1 MSLTGLKWAAILC
14 FFVTLTVLIIGGVS
28 TIHQLAPYPNKVE
41 TPDGRLL
48 FTKQDILAGQDAFQ
62 SHGLMDQ
69 GMVWGHGTQRGPE
82 FSAVSLHIISES
94 VRNSIAQK
102 DYGKPY
108 GELDDLQKDL
118 VGVKAVHEIRE
129 NRYDASKDLLTLTD
143 AQVAG
148 LKAVEQHWDETFK
161 NGEKR
166 YGFLP
171 NTVTSAKQRL
181 ELGRFFFWTA
191 WVASTKRP
199 GTDYTYTNNWPADRS
214 VGNVPTTETYLW
226 TLGGLLSFLIVV
238 GIFIFCVHH
247 YGLWFGAAKGVP
259 LGERLVDMPL
269 TSSQRKA
276 AKFFLVVILLFLG
289 QTCVGG
295 LLAHYTVHP
304 ASFYLQIVAE
314 WIPYNWAKTWHLQL
328 AIFWIMTTWIA
339 SAVYIAPIIGGA
351 EPRHQG
357 ALVQLLFVAVLI
369 VAAGSLLGEVAGIKN
384 LLGDWWFWFG
394 HQGWEYLELGRAW
407 QILLYIGLIA
417 WLFIV
422 YRPIRHHLKL
432 AHKDDF
438 TSLILLYVVSA
449 VLVVVFF
456 GFGLLYGKG
465 SHFTLAD
472 YWRWFVVHIW
482 VESIFEFFGIA
493 VIALLLVTL
502 GLASARAAL
511 SVSYFTIALV
521 FFSGILGTAHHFFW
535 FGQPSF
541 WLAIGSVFSSLE
553 PVPLLGLVV
562 RGLME
567 YREVRK
573 EGEDF
578 PYKWPLY
585 FLAASSFW
593 NFLGAGVFGFLN
605 NLPLANYYE
614 HGTYLTVNHAHGA
627 LFGVYGMLSIALL
640 LFSWRGMV
648 EKGQWNNRILKVS
661 FWGFNGGL
669 LLMMVGT
676 LFPVGVLQV
685 WTSFSQALWVARD
698 ASFFERPVVMTLTA
712 FRVVP
717 DLIVIILGVLPLLY
731 FLFATYRHL
740 KPVGIQE
747 GESVWAR
754 LGVEL

>member
-1 MSLTGLKWAAILC
+1 MVEKLKWTAIITFVISLAIL
-14 FFVTLTVLIIGGVS
+14 IYGGIS
-28 TIHQLAPYPNKVE
+28 TKSQLAPYPGKVIGS
-41 TPDGRLL
+41 DGKVL
-48 FTKQDILAGQDAFQ
+48 FTKADILAGQDVFQ
-62 SHGLMDQ
+62 RYGLMDQ

-82 FSAVSLHIISES
+82 FSASSLHVISEK
-94 VRNSIAQK
+94 VNDAIAQK

-108 GELDDLQKDL
+108 AELDALQKDL
-118 VGVKAVHEIRE
+118 VTVRAIHDIRE
-129 NRYDASKDLLTLTD
+129 NRYDPASDTLTLTD

-148 LKAVEQHWDETFK
+148 LRAVEQHWDDTFK

-171 NTVTSAKQRL
+171 NTIAVPEERL
-181 ELGRFFFWTA
+181 EVARFFFWTA

-199 GTDYTYTNNWPADRS
+199 GSDYTYTNNWPADRS
-214 VGNVPTTETYLW
+214 VGNRPTTDTYLW
-226 TLGGLLSFLIVV
+226 TLGGLLAFLIVA
-238 GIFIFCVHH
+238 GIFIFYVHH
-247 YGLWFGAAKGVP
+247 YGLWYGAAKGVP

-276 AKFFLVVILLFLG
+276 AKFFLVVILLFLA

-304 ASFYLQIVAE
+304 ASFYLQIVAD
-314 WIPYNWAKTWHLQL
+314 WMPYNWAKTWHLQL
-328 AIFWIMTTWIA
+328 AVFWILTTWIA
-339 SAVYIAPIIGGA
+339 AAIYIAPLIGGI
-351 EPRHQG
+351 EPKHQG
-357 ALVQLLFVAVLI
+357 TLVQLLFVAVLV
-369 VAAGSLLGEVAGIKN
+369 VAGGSLLGEVAGIKN

-407 QILLYIGLIA
+407 QIILYTGLIA

-422 YRPIRHHLKL
+422 YRPIRHHIKL
-432 AHKDDF
+432 GHKDDF
-438 TSLILLYVVSA
+438 TSLILLYVISA

-456 GFGLLYGKG
+456 GFGLLYGQG

-493 VIALLLVTL
+493 VIAMLLVTM
-502 GLASARAAL
+502 GLATARAAL
-511 SVSYFTIALV
+511 QVSYFTIALV
-521 FFSGILGTAHHFFW
+521 FLSGILGTAHHFFW

-553 PVPLLGLVV
+553 PIPLLGLVV

-567 YREVRK
+567 YKSVRR

-578 PYKWPLY
+578 PYKWPLF

-648 EKGQWNNRILKVS
+648 EKSQWSNRVLKIS

-669 LLMMVGT
+669 LLMMMGT
-676 LFPVGVLQV
+676 LFPVGILQG
-685 WTSFSQALWVARD
+685 WTSFSKALWLARD
-698 ASFFERPVVMTLTA
+698 ASFFERPIVMSLTG

-740 KPVGIQE
+740 KPIGIKE
-747 GESVWAR
+747 GEAVWDR
-754 LGVEL
+754 LGVQL